1 VIETLTPLHK
11 LPAPHPP
18 ADPHLDDLLISWGEL
33 SEDPA
38 AVDAL
43 GQLSRGLE
51 ARIADLEAQ
60 IGAALPAALRP
71 ALTELSSLQRQRADE
86 WGFAGVE
93 YARRALLAL
102 LR

>member
-1 VIETLTPLHK
+1 MIETLAPLHK
-11 LPAPHPP
+11 LPSPHPP

-38 AVDAL
+38 AVAAL

-60 IGAALPAALRP
+60 IRASLPASLRP
-71 ALTELSSLQRQRADE
+71 ALAELWSLQRQRADE
-86 WGFAGVE
+86 WGFSGVE

>member
-1 VIETLTPLHK
+1 VIETLAPLHR
-11 LPAPHPP
+11 LPAPQPL
-18 ADPHLDDLLISWGEL
+18 ADPRLDDLLILWGEL

-43 GQLSRGLE
+43 GQVTRGLE
-51 ARIADLEAQ
+51 SRITDLEAQ
-60 IGAALPAALRP
+60 IDAALPEALRP
-71 ALTELSSLQRQRADE
+71 ALAELLSLQRQRADE
-86 WGFAGVE
+86 WGFSGVE